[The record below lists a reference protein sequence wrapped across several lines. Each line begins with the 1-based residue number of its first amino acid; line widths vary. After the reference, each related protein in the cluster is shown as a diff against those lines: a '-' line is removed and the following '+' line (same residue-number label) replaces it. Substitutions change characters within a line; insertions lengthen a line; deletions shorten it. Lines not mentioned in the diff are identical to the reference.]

1 MNISEIRSLYPHL
14 QTDQLYFNHA
24 AIGPWSSLVLDR
36 INEYAYQRSLSK
48 IENYQSLI
56 RWSKSAKEK
65 LGKLI
70 GASSDR
76 IAWVDNVSNGTNII
90 AQGLDWKTGDR
101 ILLND
106 IEFPSN
112 VYPFMNLKKLGVE
125 IDFAKSRNG
134 IVDVEDLE
142 TLITPKTKLISISLV
157 QFLSGYRAD
166 INAIGELCKTH
177 GIIFAVDA
185 IQGTGA
191 VQIDV
196 GKSNIDFLTGGSQ
209 KWLMSSQGLSYIYI
223 TEKLQSRIDQK
234 FVGWASIKNA
244 WSLLE
249 YELTFRDSADRFQ
262 NGTVNALGV
271 AIFEASLSMFNQFGI
286 ENIES
291 RVLENSD
298 YFIKK
303 LADLGLEPILKN
315 VKEKNIAGIISF
327 KHEKSQEIFELL
339 EKRKITVAVREGMIR
354 FSPHFYNTIEDIQE
368 AVDQLEIILGEIK

>member
-1 MNISEIRSLYPHL
+1 
-14 QTDQLYFNHA
+14 
-24 AIGPWSSLVLDR
+24 
-36 INEYAYQRSLSK
+36 
-48 IENYQSLI
+48 
-56 RWSKSAKEK
+56 
-65 LGKLI
+65 
-70 GASSDR
+70 
-76 IAWVDNVSNGTNII
+76 
-90 AQGLDWKTGDR
+90 
-101 ILLND
+101 
-106 IEFPSN
+106 
-112 VYPFMNLKKLGVE
+112 MNLKKLGVE

-339 EKRKITVAVREGMIR
+339 EKRKITAAVREGMIR